1 MAPRVCETAAS
12 RQAAR
17 AGSYSGCSWV
27 RGSLD
32 CRLLGP
38 VYRERVRMGRGAIC
52 KELARMGP
60 GPVLGRR

>member
-17 AGSYSGCSWV
+17 AGSYSGHSRV

-32 CRLLGP
+32 CGLLGP
-38 VYRERVRMGRGAIC
+38 VYRE
-52 KELARMGP
+52 LARMGP
-60 GPVLGRR
+60 GLVLGRR